1 MEVKK
6 KRNKKIKCKQ
16 KKTRIRKFNFFVGI
30 KKHGKHIMAVI

>member
-16 KKTRIRKFNFFVGI
+16 KKTRIRKFNFFVGV
-30 KKHGKHIMAVI
+30 KKNMENILWP